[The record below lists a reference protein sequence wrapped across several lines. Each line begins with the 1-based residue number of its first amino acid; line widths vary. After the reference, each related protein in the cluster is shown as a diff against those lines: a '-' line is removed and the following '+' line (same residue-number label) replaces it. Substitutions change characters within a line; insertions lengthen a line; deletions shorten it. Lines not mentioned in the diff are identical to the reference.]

1 MRFTLYLN
9 VKEFPERSNF
19 LSNERLT
26 LNAQLSPK
34 AFLAVEECEM
44 DIVGHKIF
52 VRLKDI
58 PMYISKKTKDS
69 IRNRY
74 SHSIEVGLSTEYILN
89 HVSTQLGDDVDL
101 NFFKIAKIVGF
112 LHDIGHTAFSHDGEV
127 ILDRMLLEASSSLS
141 KPIRFNA
148 NLNNFR
154 RILKYEFY
162 ENLPEDVQHYAYAS
176 LLKRVSELDEYPEY
190 LYLKS
195 YLENAIALEE
205 NYLAS
210 KGISVKNSVNKT
222 ILCQAMDI
230 ADENR
235 YRVTDIIDS
244 LNIYSKEKL
253 QEILLRSISSE
264 IRVKDIRKF
273 VHLKT
278 LEIPGYEEIHYD
290 KIKIKDLLIALL
302 NLSSNA
308 KTEFQNTMNSISMA
322 FNRNLILTKEAKL
335 VPLNDELEILRRDFN
350 KIAAKYIWG
359 SKKVD
364 NIKKPYN
371 HYFITVADYFI
382 NRDFEIDLIDS
393 NTYKEELL
401 ALDKSD
407 RSQDQYLKEKL
418 CLLRNFLG
426 GLTNLKIIELYKM
439 IQLFNFEVKLGYK
452 LKNGKKLI
460 EKNTVISLE
469 KKLEKYSSRLKRK
482 I

>member
-1 MRFTLYLN
+1 MKRETH
-9 VKEFPERSNF
+9 RI
-19 LSNERLT
+19 
-26 LNAQLSPK
+26 
-34 AFLAVEECEM
+34 AVEECEM

-89 HVSTQLGDDVDL
+89 HLSRELGDDVDL
-101 NFFKIAKIVGF
+101 NFFRIGKIVGM

-127 ILDRMLLEASSSLS
+127 ILDRMLQEASSSLS
-141 KPIRFNA
+141 NPIRFNA

-154 RILKYEFY
+154 RIQKYGFY
-162 ENLPEDVQHYAYAS
+162 DNLPEDVQHYAYAS

-190 LYLKS
+190 AYLKD
-195 YLENAIALEE
+195 YLAHAITLEE
-205 NYLAS
+205 EYLAS
-210 KGISVKNSVNKT
+210 KGVVINNTVNKT

-253 QEILLRSISSE
+253 QEILLRSITSE
-264 IRVKDIRKF
+264 IRVKDVRKL
-273 VHLKT
+273 VYLKT
-278 LEIPGYEEIHYD
+278 LEIPGYEAVHYD

-302 NLSSNA
+302 KRSSNA

-322 FNRNLILTKEAKL
+322 FNRNLKLTRDAKL
-335 VPLNDELEILRRDFN
+335 VPVNEDLERLRRDFN

-364 NIKKPYN
+364 NIKKPFN

-382 NRDFEIDLIDS
+382 NKDFEIDLIDS
-393 NTYKEELL
+393 HTYKQALI
-401 ALDKSD
+401 ALDVGDLKEEE
-407 RSQDQYLKEKL
+407 YTKEKL
-418 CLLRNFLG
+418 NLLRNFLG
-426 GLTNLKIIELYKM
+426 GLTNLKIIELYKK
-439 IQLFNFEVKLGYK
+439 ILLLKLESNLGVKLE
-452 LKNGKKLI
+452 NAEKLI
-460 EKNTVISLE
+460 DKNSVESLE
-469 KKLEKYSSRLKRK
+469 KKLEKYQKRLKK
-482 I
+482 NYHG

>member
-1 MRFTLYLN
+1 MKRETHHI
-9 VKEFPERSNF
+9 S
-19 LSNERLT
+19 
-26 LNAQLSPK
+26 
-34 AFLAVEECEM
+34 VEECEM

-89 HVSTQLGDDVDL
+89 HVSRELGDGIDL

-127 ILDRMLLEASSSLS
+127 ILDRMLQEASSSLS

-154 RILKYEFY
+154 RIQKYGFY
-162 ENLPEDVQHYAYAS
+162 DNLPEDVRHYAYAS
-176 LLKRVSELDEYPEY
+176 LLKRASELDEYPEY
-190 LYLKS
+190 MYLKK
-195 YLENAIALEE
+195 YLDNAIAMEE
-205 NYLAS
+205 EYLAS
-210 KGISVKNSVNKT
+210 KNIHIKNTVNKT

-264 IRVKDIRKF
+264 IRVKDVRKL

-278 LEIPGYEEIHYD
+278 LEIPGYEKIHYD

-302 NLSSNA
+302 KLSSNA

-322 FNRNLILTKEAKL
+322 FNRNLKLTKEAKL
-335 VPLNDELEILRRDFN
+335 VPVNEELELLRREFN

-359 SKKVD
+359 SKKVN
-364 NIKKPYN
+364 NIKKPFN

-382 NRDFEIDLIDS
+382 NKDFEIDLIDS
-393 NTYKEELL
+393 HTYKQALM
-401 ALDKSD
+401 ALDVAD
-407 RSQDQYLKEKL
+407 MKEETYTKERL
-418 CLLRNFLG
+418 SLLRNFLG
-426 GLTNLKIIELYKM
+426 GLTNLKIIELYKK
-439 IQLFNFEVKLGYK
+439 IQLLNFEAKLGYK
-452 LKNGKKLI
+452 LENVEKLI
-460 EKNTVISLE
+460 EKNSVMMLE

-482 I
+482 L

>member
-1 MRFTLYLN
+1 MIRETH
-9 VKEFPERSNF
+9 RI
-19 LSNERLT
+19 
-26 LNAQLSPK
+26 
-34 AFLAVEECEM
+34 AVEECEM

-89 HVSTQLGDDVDL
+89 HLSRELDDGVDL
-101 NFFKIAKIVGF
+101 NFFNIGKIVGF

-127 ILDRMLLEASSSLS
+127 ILDRMLQEASSSLS
-141 KPIRFNA
+141 NPIRFNA

-154 RILKYEFY
+154 RIQKYGFY
-162 ENLPEDVQHYAYAS
+162 DNLPEDVQHYAYAS
-176 LLKRVSELDEYPEY
+176 LLKHPSELDEYPEY
-190 LYLKS
+190 FYLKE
-195 YLENAIALEE
+195 YLANAIATEE
-205 NYLAS
+205 KYLS
-210 KGISVKNSVNKT
+210 GKGFDIVNGVNKT

-253 QEILLRSISSE
+253 QEILLRSITSE
-264 IRVKDIRKF
+264 IRVKDLRKL
-273 VHLKT
+273 VYIKT
-278 LEIPGYEEIHYD
+278 LQIPGYEDINYD

-322 FNRNLILTKEAKL
+322 FNRNLTLTKEAKI
-335 VPLNDELEILRRDFN
+335 VPVNEELEKLRREFN

-364 NIKKPYN
+364 NIKKPFN

-382 NRDFEIDLIDS
+382 NKEFNMELVDS
-393 NTYKEELL
+393 HTYKNALL
-401 ALDKSD
+401 ALDEKEEA
-407 RSQDQYLKEKL
+407 YLQEKL
-418 CLLRNFLG
+418 SLLRNFLG
-426 GLTNLKIIELYKM
+426 GLTNLKIIELYKK
-439 IQLFNFEVKLGYK
+439 IQLLKFEATLGYT
-452 LKNGKKLI
+452 LENSEKLI
-460 EKNTVISLE
+460 EKNSVSSLE

-482 I
+482 K

>member
-1 MRFTLYLN
+1 MNLKQT
-9 VKEFPERSNF
+9 SS
-19 LSNERLT
+19 LSSST
-26 LNAQLSPK
+26 
-34 AFLAVEECEM
+34 VTVIEECEM

-89 HVSTQLGDDVDL
+89 HLSRTLGDDIDL
-101 NFFKIAKIVGF
+101 NFFKIGKIVGM

-127 ILDRMLLEASSSLS
+127 ILDRMLQEASSSLS

-154 RILKYEFY
+154 RIQKYGFY
-162 ENLPEDVQHYAYAS
+162 DNLPEDVQHYAYAS

-190 LYLKS
+190 MYLKE
-195 YLENAIALEE
+195 YLDHAITLEE
-205 NYLAS
+205 EYLAS
-210 KGISVKNSVNKT
+210 KGVSIKNTVNKT
-222 ILCQAMDI
+222 ILCQAMDY

-253 QEILLRSISSE
+253 QEILLRSITSE
-264 IRVKDIRKF
+264 IRVKDIRKL

-278 LEIPGYEEIHYD
+278 LEIPGHEHTNYD
-290 KIKIKDLLIALL
+290 KIKIKELLIALL
-302 NLSSNA
+302 NRSSNA
-308 KTEFQNTMNSISMA
+308 KTEFQNVMNSISMA
-322 FNRNLILTKEAKL
+322 FNRNLKLTQEAKL
-335 VPLNDELEILRRDFN
+335 IPVNEELELLRREFN

-364 NIKKPYN
+364 NIKKPFN

-382 NRDFEIDLIDS
+382 NKEFEIDLIDS
-393 NTYKEELL
+393 HTYKQACIAL
-401 ALDKSD
+401 AVGD
-407 RSQDQYLKEKL
+407 LKAEAYTKERL
-418 CLLRNFLG
+418 SLLRNFLG
-426 GLTNLKIIELYKM
+426 GLTNLKIIELYKK
-439 IQLFNFEVKLGYK
+439 ILLLNFEETLGYK
-452 LKNGKKLI
+452 LENSEKLI
-460 EKNTVISLE
+460 EKNTVQSLE
-469 KKLEKYSSRLKRK
+469 KKLQKYSNRLKRK
-482 I
+482 L

>member
-1 MRFTLYLN
+1 MKRETHHI
-9 VKEFPERSNF
+9 S
-19 LSNERLT
+19 
-26 LNAQLSPK
+26 
-34 AFLAVEECEM
+34 VEECEM

-89 HVSTQLGDDVDL
+89 HVSRELGDGIDL

-127 ILDRMLLEASSSLS
+127 ILDRMLQEASSSLS

-154 RILKYEFY
+154 RIQKYGFY
-162 ENLPEDVQHYAYAS
+162 DNLPEDVRHYAYAS
-176 LLKRVSELDEYPEY
+176 LLKRASELDEYPEY
-190 LYLKS
+190 MYLKK
-195 YLENAIALEE
+195 YLDNAIAMEE
-205 NYLAS
+205 EYLAS
-210 KGISVKNSVNKT
+210 KNIHIKNTVNKT

-264 IRVKDIRKF
+264 IRVKDVRKL

-278 LEIPGYEEIHYD
+278 LEIPGYEKVHYD

-302 NLSSNA
+302 KLSSNA

-322 FNRNLILTKEAKL
+322 FNRNLKLTKEAKL
-335 VPLNDELEILRRDFN
+335 VPVNEELELLRREFN

-359 SKKVD
+359 SKKVN
-364 NIKKPYN
+364 NIKKPFN

-382 NRDFEIDLIDS
+382 NKDFEIDLIDS
-393 NTYKEELL
+393 HTYKQALM
-401 ALDKSD
+401 ALDVAD
-407 RSQDQYLKEKL
+407 MKEETYTKERL
-418 CLLRNFLG
+418 SLLRNFLG
-426 GLTNLKIIELYKM
+426 GLTNLKIIELYKK
-439 IQLFNFEVKLGYK
+439 IQLLNFEAKLGYK
-452 LKNGKKLI
+452 LENAEKLI
-460 EKNTVISLE
+460 EKNSVMTLE

-482 I
+482 L

>member
-1 MRFTLYLN
+1 MIRETH
-9 VKEFPERSNF
+9 RI
-19 LSNERLT
+19 
-26 LNAQLSPK
+26 
-34 AFLAVEECEM
+34 AVEECEM

-89 HVSTQLGDDVDL
+89 HLSRELGDGVDL
-101 NFFKIAKIVGF
+101 NFFKIGKIVGF

-127 ILDRMLLEASSSLS
+127 ILDRMLQEASSSLS
-141 KPIRFNA
+141 SPIRFNA

-154 RILKYEFY
+154 RIQKYGFY
-162 ENLPEDVQHYAYAS
+162 DNLPEDVQHYAYAS
-176 LLKRVSELDEYPEY
+176 LLKHPSELDEYPEY
-190 LYLKS
+190 FYLKE
-195 YLENAIALEE
+195 YLANAIATEE
-205 NYLAS
+205 KYLS
-210 KGISVKNSVNKT
+210 GKGFDMVNAVNKT

-253 QEILLRSISSE
+253 QEILLRSITSE
-264 IRVKDIRKF
+264 IRVKDLRKF
-273 VHLKT
+273 VYIKT
-278 LEIPGYEEIHYD
+278 LQIPGYEDINYD

-322 FNRNLILTKEAKL
+322 FNRNLTLTKEAKI
-335 VPLNDELEILRRDFN
+335 VPVNEELEKLRREFN

-364 NIKKPYN
+364 NIKKPFN

-382 NRDFEIDLIDS
+382 NKDFNMELVDS
-393 NTYKEELL
+393 HTYKNALL
-401 ALDKSD
+401 ALDEKEEA
-407 RSQDQYLKEKL
+407 YLHEKL
-418 CLLRNFLG
+418 SLMRNFLG
-426 GLTNLKIIELYKM
+426 GLTNLKIIELYKK
-439 IQLFNFEVKLGYK
+439 IQLLNFEANLGYT
-452 LKNGKKLI
+452 LENSEKLI
-460 EKNTVISLE
+460 EKNSVSSLE

-482 I
+482 K

>member
-1 MRFTLYLN
+1 MNLKQT
-9 VKEFPERSNF
+9 SS
-19 LSNERLT
+19 LSSST
-26 LNAQLSPK
+26 
-34 AFLAVEECEM
+34 VIIIEECEM

-89 HVSTQLGDDVDL
+89 HLSRTLGDDIDL
-101 NFFKIAKIVGF
+101 NFFKIGKIVGM

-127 ILDRMLLEASSSLS
+127 ILDRMLQEASSSLS

-154 RILKYEFY
+154 RIQKYGFY
-162 ENLPEDVQHYAYAS
+162 DNLPEDVQHYAYAS

-190 LYLKS
+190 MYLKE
-195 YLENAIALEE
+195 YLDHAITLEE
-205 NYLAS
+205 EYLAS
-210 KGISVKNSVNKT
+210 KGVSSKNTVNKT
-222 ILCQAMDI
+222 ILCQAMDY

-253 QEILLRSISSE
+253 QEILLRSITSE
-264 IRVKDIRKF
+264 IRVKDIRKL

-278 LEIPGYEEIHYD
+278 LEIPGYEHTNYD
-290 KIKIKDLLIALL
+290 KIKIKELLIALL
-302 NLSSNA
+302 NRSSNA
-308 KTEFQNTMNSISMA
+308 KTEFQNVMNSISMA
-322 FNRNLILTKEAKL
+322 FNRNLKLTQEAKL
-335 VPLNDELEILRRDFN
+335 IPVNEELELLRREFN

-364 NIKKPYN
+364 NIKKPFN

-382 NRDFEIDLIDS
+382 NKEFEIDLIDS
-393 NTYKEELL
+393 HTYKQACIAL
-401 ALDKSD
+401 AVGD
-407 RSQDQYLKEKL
+407 LKAEAYTKERL
-418 CLLRNFLG
+418 SLLRNFLG
-426 GLTNLKIIELYKM
+426 GLTNLKIIELYKK
-439 IQLFNFEVKLGYK
+439 ILLLNFEETLGYK
-452 LKNGKKLI
+452 LENSEKLI
-460 EKNTVISLE
+460 EKNTVQSLE
-469 KKLEKYSSRLKRK
+469 KKLQKYSNRLKRK
-482 I
+482 L

>member
-1 MRFTLYLN
+1 MKRETHHI
-9 VKEFPERSNF
+9 S
-19 LSNERLT
+19 
-26 LNAQLSPK
+26 
-34 AFLAVEECEM
+34 VEECEM

-89 HVSTQLGDDVDL
+89 HMSRELGDGIDL

-127 ILDRMLLEASSSLS
+127 ILDRMLQEASSSLS

-154 RILKYEFY
+154 RIQKYGFY
-162 ENLPEDVQHYAYAS
+162 DNLPEDVRHYAYAS
-176 LLKRVSELDEYPEY
+176 LLKRASELDEYPEY
-190 LYLKS
+190 MYLKK
-195 YLENAIALEE
+195 YLDNAIAMEE
-205 NYLAS
+205 EYLAS
-210 KGISVKNSVNKT
+210 KNIHIKNTVNKT

-264 IRVKDIRKF
+264 IRVKDVRKL

-278 LEIPGYEEIHYD
+278 LEIPGYEKVHYD

-302 NLSSNA
+302 KLSSNA

-322 FNRNLILTKEAKL
+322 FNRNLKLTKEAKL
-335 VPLNDELEILRRDFN
+335 VPVNEELELLRREFN

-359 SKKVD
+359 SKKVN
-364 NIKKPYN
+364 NIKKPFN

-382 NRDFEIDLIDS
+382 NKDFEIDLIDS
-393 NTYKEELL
+393 HTYKQALM
-401 ALDKSD
+401 ALDVTD
-407 RSQDQYLKEKL
+407 MKEETYTKARL
-418 CLLRNFLG
+418 SLLRNFLG
-426 GLTNLKIIELYKM
+426 GLTNLKIIELYKK
-439 IQLFNFEVKLGYK
+439 IQLLNFEAKLGYK
-452 LKNGKKLI
+452 LENAEKLI
-460 EKNTVISLE
+460 EKNSVMTLE

-482 I
+482 L

>member
-1 MRFTLYLN
+1 MQTN
-9 VKEFPERSNF
+9 S
-19 LSNERLT
+19 ERLT
-26 LNAQLSPK
+26 LNTEPSPK
-34 AFLAVEECEM
+34 VLITVEECEM

-89 HVSTQLGDDVDL
+89 HLSRELGDDIDL
-101 NFFKIAKIVGF
+101 NFFKIGKIVGM

-127 ILDRMLLEASSSLS
+127 ILNKMLQEASSSLLKS
-141 KPIRFNA
+141 IRFNA

-154 RILKYEFY
+154 RIQKYGFY

-176 LLKRVSELDEYPEY
+176 LLKHLSELDEYPEY
-190 LYLKS
+190 DYLRG
-195 YLENAIALEE
+195 YLAHAITLEE
-205 NYLAS
+205 EYLAS
-210 KGISVKNSVNKT
+210 KGIVIKNTVNQT

-253 QEILLRSISSE
+253 QEILLRSVTSE
-264 IRVKDIRKF
+264 VRVKDIRKL

-278 LEIPGYEEIHYD
+278 LEIPGYEAVNYD

-302 NLSSNA
+302 NRSSNA
-308 KTEFQNTMNSISMA
+308 KTEFQNVMNSISMA
-322 FNRNLILTKEAKL
+322 FNRNFTLRKDAKL
-335 VPLNDELEILRRDFN
+335 VPVNEELELLRREFN

-364 NIKKPYN
+364 NIKKPFS
-371 HYFITVADYFI
+371 HYFSTVADYFI
-382 NRDFEIDLIDS
+382 NKDFEIDLIDS
-393 NTYKEELL
+393 HTYKQ
-401 ALDKSD
+401 ALVALEVGDLEAEA
-407 RSQDQYLKEKL
+407 YTKERL
-418 CLLRNFLG
+418 SLLRNFLG
-426 GLTNLKIIELYKM
+426 GLTNLKIIELYKK
-439 IQLFNFEVKLGYK
+439 ILLLKFELNLGLKLEK
-452 LKNGKKLI
+452 SEKLI
-460 EKNTVISLE
+460 EKNSVESLE
-469 KKLEKYSSRLKRK
+469 KKLEKYQKRLKK
-482 I
+482 SYHA

>member
-1 MRFTLYLN
+1 MKRETH
-9 VKEFPERSNF
+9 RI
-19 LSNERLT
+19 
-26 LNAQLSPK
+26 
-34 AFLAVEECEM
+34 AVEECEM

-89 HVSTQLGDDVDL
+89 HLSRELGDGIDL
-101 NFFKIAKIVGF
+101 NFFKIAKIVGL

-141 KPIRFNA
+141 HPIRFNA

-154 RILKYEFY
+154 RIQKYGFY
-162 ENLPEDVQHYAYAS
+162 DNLPEDVQHYAYAS
-176 LLKRVSELDEYPEY
+176 LLKRASELDEYPEY
-190 LYLKS
+190 SYLKK
-195 YLENAIALEE
+195 YLKNAILLEE
-205 NYLAS
+205 EYLAS
-210 KGISVKNSVNKT
+210 KNIHIKNSVNKT

-253 QEILLRSISSE
+253 QEILLRSVTSE
-264 IRVKDIRKF
+264 IRVKDIRKL

-278 LEIPGYEEIHYD
+278 LEIPGYEEVHYD

-322 FNRNLILTKEAKL
+322 FNRNLKLTKDAKL
-335 VPLNDELEILRRDFN
+335 VPVNEELELLRREFN

-364 NIKKPYN
+364 NIKKPFN

-382 NRDFEIDLIDS
+382 NKDFDINLIDS
-393 NTYKEELL
+393 HTYKQALI
-401 ALDKSD
+401 ALDVSD
-407 RSQDQYLKEKL
+407 MKEETYTKDRL
-418 CLLRNFLG
+418 SLLRNFLG
-426 GLTNLKIIELYKM
+426 GLTNLKIIELYKK
-439 IQLFNFEVKLGYK
+439 ILLLNFEEKLGYK
-452 LKNGKKLI
+452 LENAEKLI
-460 EKNTVISLE
+460 EKNSVMTLE

-482 I
+482 K

>member
-1 MRFTLYLN
+1 MQTN
-9 VKEFPERSNF
+9 S
-19 LSNERLT
+19 ERLT
-26 LNAQLSPK
+26 LNAEPSPK
-34 AFLAVEECEM
+34 VLIAVEECEM

-89 HVSTQLGDDVDL
+89 HLSRELGDDIDL
-101 NFFKIAKIVGF
+101 NFFKIGKIVGM

-127 ILDRMLLEASSSLS
+127 ILDRMLQEASSSLS
-141 KPIRFNA
+141 IPIRFNA

-154 RILKYEFY
+154 RIQKYGFY

-190 LYLKS
+190 DYLKG
-195 YLENAIALEE
+195 YLSHAITLEE
-205 NYLAS
+205 EYLAS
-210 KGISVKNSVNKT
+210 KGVVIKNTVNKT

-253 QEILLRSISSE
+253 QEILLRSVTSE
-264 IRVKDIRKF
+264 IRVKDVRKL

-278 LEIPGYEEIHYD
+278 LEIPGYENTNYD

-302 NLSSNA
+302 NRSSNA
-308 KTEFQNTMNSISMA
+308 KTEFQNVMNSISMA
-322 FNRNLILTKEAKL
+322 FNRNLTLTKDAKL
-335 VPLNDELEILRRDFN
+335 IPVNEELECLRRDFN

-364 NIKKPYN
+364 NIKKPFN
-371 HYFITVADYFI
+371 HYFITVVDYFI
-382 NRDFEIDLIDS
+382 NKEFNIDLIDS
-393 NTYKEELL
+393 HTYKQALI
-401 ALDKSD
+401 ALDVGDLKNED
-407 RSQDQYLKEKL
+407 YMKEKL
-418 CLLRNFLG
+418 SLLRNFLG
-426 GLTNLKIIELYKM
+426 GLTNLKIIELYKK
-439 IQLFNFEVKLGYK
+439 ILLLNFEEKLGYI
-452 LKNGKKLI
+452 LKNSEKLI
-460 EKNTVISLE
+460 ERNSVQSFE
-469 KKLEKYSSRLKRK
+469 KKLEKYNSRLKRK
-482 I
+482 R

>member
-1 MRFTLYLN
+1 MTFTSS
-9 VKEFPERSNF
+9 PS
-19 LSNERLT
+19 LSHST
-26 LNAQLSPK
+26 IT
-34 AFLAVEECEM
+34 VIEECEM

-89 HVSTQLGDDVDL
+89 HLSRELGDGVDL
-101 NFFKIAKIVGF
+101 NFFKIGKIVGF

-127 ILDRMLLEASSSLS
+127 ILDRMLQEASSSLS
-141 KPIRFNA
+141 SPIRFNA

-154 RILKYEFY
+154 RIQKYGFY
-162 ENLPEDVQHYAYAS
+162 DNLPEDVQHYAYAS
-176 LLKRVSELDEYPEY
+176 LLKHPSELDEYPEY
-190 LYLKS
+190 FYLKE
-195 YLENAIALEE
+195 YLANAIATEE
-205 NYLAS
+205 KYLS
-210 KGISVKNSVNKT
+210 GKGFDMVNAVNKT

-253 QEILLRSISSE
+253 QEILLRSITSE
-264 IRVKDIRKF
+264 IRVKDLRKF
-273 VHLKT
+273 VYIKT
-278 LEIPGYEEIHYD
+278 LQIPGYEDINYD

-322 FNRNLILTKEAKL
+322 FNRNLTLTKEAKI
-335 VPLNDELEILRRDFN
+335 VPVNEELEKLRREFN

-364 NIKKPYN
+364 NIKKPFN

-382 NRDFEIDLIDS
+382 NKDFNMELVDS
-393 NTYKEELL
+393 HTYKNALL
-401 ALDKSD
+401 ALDEKEEA
-407 RSQDQYLKEKL
+407 YLHEKL
-418 CLLRNFLG
+418 SLMRNFLG
-426 GLTNLKIIELYKM
+426 GLTNLKIIELYKK
-439 IQLFNFEVKLGYK
+439 IQLLNFEANLGYT
-452 LKNGKKLI
+452 LENSEKLI
-460 EKNTVISLE
+460 EKNSVSSLE

-482 I
+482 K